1 MAVDAEYGHVVNM
14 YKRIVVKVGTGVLSK
29 KDGTI
34 DVGILRHLVE
44 QISALKKKGTQVIL
58 VTSGAVGTGRALLSA
73 KDSGYIPQKQMF
85 AAVGQVGLMSMYAK
99 LFAKRGYL
107 CAQVL
112 ATKEDFRD
120 REHYVNMGNCFEKL
134 LHESVV
140 PIVNENDVVAIEE
153 LVFTDNDELAGLVA
167 AQLRVDAVV
176 MLTSVDGVLVSGRA
190 IQEISASNVTS
201 SKKYVTSER
210 TLDGRGG
217 MRTKFNVALRLA
229 KQGITTYI
237 MNGKRR
243 SALVDVMRGKRLGTK
258 FIAHRKSTSRKR

>member
-1 MAVDAEYGHVVNM
+1 M

-34 DVGILRHLVE
+34 DARILKHLVE

-58 VTSGAVGTGRALLSA
+58 ITSGAVGTGRALLSA
-73 KDSGYIPQKQMF
+73 KDSGYVPQKQMF

-120 REHYVNMGNCFEKL
+120 REHYVNMKNCFEKL
-134 LHESVV
+134 LHESVI
-140 PIVNENDVVAIEE
+140 PIVNENDVVAIAE

-167 AQLRVDAVV
+167 AQLRVDAAII
-176 MLTSVDGVLVSGRA
+176 LTSVEGVLANGRI
-190 IQEISASNVTS
+190 IQEISASNAAS
-201 SKKYVTSER
+201 FKKYITSER
-210 TLDGRGG
+210 TVGGRGG
-217 MRTKFNVALRLA
+217 MRTKFNIALRLA
-229 KQGITTYI
+229 RQGITTYI
-237 MNGKRR
+237 VNGKRR
-243 SALVDVMRGKRLGTK
+243 NTLIDIIRGKCLGTK
-258 FIAHRKSTSRKR
+258 FLPRKKTASRKQ